1 MDYNSNAKAN
11 ANEQGK
17 SSRMRQSDGKSMSFV
32 STPTA
37 SPMREKSEIQE
48 NMVWMFRKAVK

>member
-1 MDYNSNAKAN
+1 
-11 ANEQGK
+11 
-17 SSRMRQSDGKSMSFV
+17 MRQSDGKSMSFV